1 MKSDAKHGTQLI
13 AKLSAGSILLV
24 ATALMLSGG
33 AWAQA
38 TPPAAGSTEYQPRV
52 GQEGK
57 DVIWVPTPPGLVE
70 RMLQLA
76 QTTPK
81 DFVVDLGSGDGRIPI
96 AAVKQFGAR
105 AMGIEY
111 NPDLVALSIR
121 NAREAG
127 VGGRAQMVEGD
138 IFEKDFTSATVV
150 TLYLLTE
157 LNLRLRPKLLDMKP
171 GTRLV
176 AHLFGLGDW
185 IPDETS
191 NYDGRPA
198 YMWVVPARAN
208 GRWKVTVG
216 AAGNLKGTKGTKGTK
231 GNVAREFTLDIEQRF
246 QMISGT
252 ASFGRMN
259 TTLRDPLLRA
269 DAIRFSV
276 TDVDGKVR
284 EYAGRIAGATM
295 RGEMSIGSVAASR
308 SRQRWHGE
316 RIEAPK
322 P

>member
-1 MKSDAKHGTQLI
+1 M
-13 AKLSAGSILLV
+13 
-24 ATALMLSGG
+24 
-33 AWAQA
+33 
-38 TPPAAGSTEYQPRV
+38 
-52 GQEGK
+52 
-57 DVIWVPTPPGLVE
+57 
-70 RMLQLA
+70 
-76 QTTPK
+76 
-81 DFVVDLGSGDGRIPI
+81 
-96 AAVKQFGAR
+96 
-105 AMGIEY
+105 
-111 NPDLVALSIR
+111 
-121 NAREAG
+121 
-127 VGGRAQMVEGD
+127 
-138 IFEKDFTSATVV
+138 V

-191 NYDGRPA
+191 NYEGRPA

-208 GRWKVTVG
+208 GRWKIKIGSG
-216 AAGNLKGTKGTKGTK
+216 AKAK
-231 GNVAREFTLDIEQRF
+231 GNAAREFTLDIEQRF

-252 ASFGRMN
+252 ASFGRMT

-269 DAIRFSV
+269 DAIRFSI

-295 RGEMSIGSVAASR
+295 GGEMSIGSVAASR
-308 SRQRWHGE
+308 SRQRWQGE
-316 RIEAPK
+316 RVEAPK

>member
-1 MKSDAKHGTQLI
+1 MKSDTKRNAQP
-13 AKLSAGSILLV
+13 SAGSILLV

-191 NYDGRPA
+191 NYEGRPA

-208 GRWKVTVG
+208 GRWKIKIGSG
-216 AAGNLKGTKGTKGTK
+216 AKAK
-231 GNVAREFTLDIEQRF
+231 GNAAREFTLDIEQRF

-252 ASFGRMN
+252 ASFGRMT

-269 DAIRFSV
+269 DAIRFSI

-295 RGEMSIGSVAASR
+295 GGEMSIGSVAASR
-308 SRQRWHGE
+308 SRQRWQGE
-316 RIEAPK
+316 RVEAPK